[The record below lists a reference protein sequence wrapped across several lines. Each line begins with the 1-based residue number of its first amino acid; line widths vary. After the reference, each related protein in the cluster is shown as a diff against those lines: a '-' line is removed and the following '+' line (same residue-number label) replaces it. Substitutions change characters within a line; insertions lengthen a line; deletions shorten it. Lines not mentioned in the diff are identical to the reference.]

1 VGGEG
6 DTRLKSFIARVPV
19 ALALALA
26 APVAGLAQTTAGSG
40 SSSLPAWDAF
50 KKADASIKD
59 YTETIT
65 AHEVKGNDV
74 QDRVYHFAFAKPA
87 LARSAIVS
95 GPGSGGEAVWT
106 GGDHVRGHQGGFLK
120 MIKLTIPIDD
130 SRATDLR
137 GKTIDAGFYPTM
149 IAAFDSGGALSE
161 APGPIVAGDPTDA
174 VTHVPPDPSKVRG
187 LTKDVYL
194 ISRTTHLPVEHLG
207 YEGTQLVEDDKFTD
221 VKINPD
227 LPPSTFQM

>member
-1 VGGEG
+1 MKNV
-6 DTRLKSFIARVPV
+6 IARAPL
-19 ALALALA
+19 ALALALV
-26 APVAGLAQTTAGSG
+26 APVAGLAQTSAGSG
-40 SSSLPAWDAF
+40 SAALPAWEAF
-50 KKADASIKD
+50 KKADESIKD

-65 AHEVKGNDV
+65 AHEVKGSDV
-74 QDRVYHFAFAKPA
+74 QDRVYHFSFAKPA
-87 LARSAIVS
+87 FARSAIVS

-137 GKTIDAGFYPTM
+137 GKTIDAGFFPTM
-149 IAAFDSGGALSE
+149 IAAFDSGGTLAE
-161 APGPIVAGDPTDA
+161 EPGPTVDGSPTDA
-174 VTHVPPDPSKVRG
+174 VSHIPPDPSKVRG

-194 ISRTTHLPVEHLG
+194 ISRTTHVPVEHLG

-221 VKINPD
+221 QKINVG
-227 LPPSTFQM
+227 LPPSTFEM

>member
-1 VGGEG
+1 
-6 DTRLKSFIARVPV
+6 LKNVIARAPL
-19 ALALALA
+19 ALALALV
-26 APVAGLAQTTAGSG
+26 APVAGLAQTSAGSG
-40 SSSLPAWDAF
+40 STALPAWEAF
-50 KKADASIKD
+50 KKADESIKD

-65 AHEVKGNDV
+65 AHEVKGSDV
-74 QDRVYHFAFAKPA
+74 QDRVYHFSFAKPA
-87 LARSAIVS
+87 FARSAIVS

-137 GKTIDAGFYPTM
+137 GKTIDAGFFPTM
-149 IAAFDSGGALSE
+149 IAAFDSGGTLAE
-161 APGPIVAGDPTDA
+161 EPGPTVDGSPTDA
-174 VTHVPPDPSKVRG
+174 VSHIPPDPSKVRG

-221 VKINPD
+221 QKINVG
-227 LPPSTFQM
+227 LPPSTFEM

>member
-1 VGGEG
+1 
-6 DTRLKSFIARVPV
+6 LKNVIARAPL
-19 ALALALA
+19 ALALALV
-26 APVAGLAQTTAGSG
+26 APVAGLAQTSAGSG
-40 SSSLPAWDAF
+40 SAALPAWEAF
-50 KKADASIKD
+50 KKADESIKD

-65 AHEVKGNDV
+65 AHEVKGSDV
-74 QDRVYHFAFAKPA
+74 QDRVYHFSFAKPA
-87 LARSAIVS
+87 FARSAIVS

-137 GKTIDAGFYPTM
+137 GKTIDAGFFPTM
-149 IAAFDSGGALSE
+149 IAAFDSGGTLAE
-161 APGPIVAGDPTDA
+161 EPGPTVDGSPTDA
-174 VTHVPPDPSKVRG
+174 VSHIPPDPSKVRG

-194 ISRTTHLPVEHLG
+194 ISRTTHVPVEHLG

-221 VKINPD
+221 QKINVG
-227 LPPSTFQM
+227 LPPSTFEM

>member
-1 VGGEG
+1 MKNV
-6 DTRLKSFIARVPV
+6 IARAPL
-19 ALALALA
+19 ALALALV
-26 APVAGLAQTTAGSG
+26 APVAGLAQTSAGSG
-40 SSSLPAWDAF
+40 SAALPAWEAF
-50 KKADASIKD
+50 KKADESIKD

-65 AHEVKGNDV
+65 AHEVKGSDV
-74 QDRVYHFAFAKPA
+74 QDRVYHFSFAKPA
-87 LARSAIVS
+87 FARSAIVS

-137 GKTIDAGFYPTM
+137 GKTIDAGFFPTM
-149 IAAFDSGGALSE
+149 IAAFDSGGTLAE
-161 APGPIVAGDPTDA
+161 EPGPTVDGSPTDA
-174 VTHVPPDPSKVRG
+174 VSHIPPDPSKVRG

-221 VKINPD
+221 QKINVG
-227 LPPSTFQM
+227 LPPSTFEM